1 MALVWNGRDF
11 VTFGG
16 SDTDESDSEQPLS
29 GLEQAAAILN
39 AAVPPPLPVDAK
51 HARSTADAV
60 LRHVRS
66 VPEASRQIAHDHVL
80 RTPIGAPT
88 IADWVDEQLDDRRTE
103 RTIRHA
109 FCFALNPSRSN
120 VWVAKK
126 AKGNVQA
133 ASVAK
138 GMALH
143 MRCHPFTRHDAQRGL
158 DMLHHLCNHRE
169 QRNVARAAFKR
180 RTSHGPE
187 TLDIAVV
194 LVGFQYQAR
203 HFGACRYPRLIK

>member
-143 MRCHPFTRHDAQRGL
+143 MRCHPFTRHDAQRG
-158 DMLHHLCNHRE
+158 
-169 QRNVARAAFKR
+169 
-180 RTSHGPE
+180 
-187 TLDIAVV
+187 
-194 LVGFQYQAR
+194 
-203 HFGACRYPRLIK
+203 